1 MQAPVSPDNISSL
14 HKSHLISPF
23 PLFIFP
29 SESSHIFSFSLHLLI
44 SSYHLK
50 LVIKPHP
57 CTNRLPPIFY
67 FMYLLS
73 SSLSFSFSPLNFC
86 FSPRRIISYPSS
98 FLTHKN
104 FSIFNMK
111 KILPEV
117 LLKVNFYQI
126 IIIIGQ
132 CQQAWIAS
140 YMWPVIQLFIMEFCL
155 QWWINSSYLC

>member
-1 MQAPVSPDNISSL
+1 MHAPVSPDNISLSSL
-14 HKSHLISPF
+14 HHFISF
-23 PLFIFP
+23 PLFISP

-86 FSPRRIISYPSS
+86 FSPRRIISSPSS

-111 KILPEV
+111 KFSPKYY
-117 LLKVNFYQI
+117 LKSTSIRSSLGNVNKHELHHI
-126 IIIIGQ
+126 CGP
-132 CQQAWIAS
+132 S
-140 YMWPVIQLFIMEFCL
+140 Y
-155 QWWINSSYLC
+155 SYLLLNLAYNDELI

>member
-1 MQAPVSPDNISSL
+1 MEAPVSADNISLSSL
-14 HKSHLISPF
+14 HHFISF
-23 PLFIFP
+23 PLFISP

-86 FSPRRIISYPSS
+86 FSPRRIISSPSS

-126 IIIIGQ
+126 IIRQ
-132 CQQAWIAS
+132 CKQAWIAS
-140 YMWPVIQLFIMEFCL
+140 YMWSVIQLFIVEFGL
-155 QWWINSSYLC
+155 QWWINLSYLCYI